1 LALFDTLN
9 DETNSSQIGGGFD
22 GVGLVVEMGRSLPW
36 YFGTGPLSLFVWNW
50 ATSIRPKKLLLRSF
64 DPRTKGYAS

>member
-36 YFGTGPLSLFVWNW
+36 YFGTVP
-50 ATSIRPKKLLLRSF
+50 
-64 DPRTKGYAS
+64 